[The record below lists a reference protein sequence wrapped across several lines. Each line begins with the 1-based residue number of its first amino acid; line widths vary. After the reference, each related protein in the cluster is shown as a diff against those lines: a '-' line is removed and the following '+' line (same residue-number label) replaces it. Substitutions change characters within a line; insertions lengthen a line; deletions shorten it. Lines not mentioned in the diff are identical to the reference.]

1 MSELLSFA
9 DLGLSAQTIAAV
21 KSKGFEEP
29 TKIQAACIPLLLK
42 DQVDVIGQ
50 AQTGTGKT
58 AAFGL
63 PILEIVDPSVRQVQ
77 ALILAPTRELAV
89 QVAEE
94 INSLKGDRHLEI
106 AAVYG
111 GASMDL
117 QLRKLRRGVHVVVG
131 TPGRILDHLR
141 RGSLKLDQLKFVVLD
156 EADEMLDM
164 GFVEDIEEVLKQTP
178 ENKRMLCFSAT
189 MPAPIQRLAGRFM
202 HEPQMVK
209 IKQETPTSD
218 LTDQIYVE
226 VRESDKFEALTR
238 IIDMEESFY
247 GIVFCRTKVQCDEI
261 GRKLMDRGYDAEPLH
276 GDLSQKQR
284 ENILHKMRDRSI
296 SIIVATDV
304 AARGIDIS
312 DLTHVINFS
321 LPEDPEAYIHRIGRT
336 GRAGKSG
343 IAITFVGPRE
353 FRRFSFIQKVSKSE
367 IRRESVPDAN
377 DIIETK
383 RTRIISQLSAITT
396 EEGQGSAF
404 LTIAEQLL
412 EDKRPEEVV
421 ASLLEHFYKDE
432 LDVSKYQHISSGRN
446 ESGPREQ
453 RGEDNGFT
461 RLFIARGRKDGL
473 DKRRLV
479 DYLIEQVGAEDRDIQ
494 NVTVR
499 DDFSFISAPLQ
510 VAERILQT
518 FSSVGSEGKP
528 IITRAKPDN
537 PNGKHLSGRRSDRYD
552 DRPSSSDQRSSGRR
566 PRRGNDDYQPYGRDS
581 YGGGDDYYSRPSSF
595 QDDRSGR
602 SHGKYSAPKGKK
614 GSRPKKR
621 YRD

>member
-9 DLGLSAQTIAAV
+9 DLGLAAV

-63 PILEIVDPSVRQVQ
+63 PILEIVDPSIKQVQ

-94 INSLKGDRHLEI
+94 INSLKGDRHLGI

-164 GFVEDIEEVLKQTP
+164 GFVDDIEEVLKQTP
-178 ENKRMLCFSAT
+178 EHKRMLCFSAT

-202 HEPQMVK
+202 HEPEMVK

-284 ENILHKMRDRSI
+284 ESILHKMRDRSI

-336 GRAGKSG
+336 GRAGKTG

-396 EEGQGSAF
+396 EDGQDSPF
-404 LTIAEQLL
+404 ITIAEQLL
-412 EDKRPEEVV
+412 EDKRPEDVV
-421 ASLLEHFYKDE
+421 ASLLDHFYKDE
-432 LDVSKYQHISSGRN
+432 LDVSKYQSISSGRN
-446 ESGPREQ
+446 ERNSREPRS
-453 RGEDNGFT
+453 EDNGFT

-479 DYLIEQVGAEDRDIQ
+479 DYLIEQVGAEDHDIQ

-499 DDFSFISAPLQ
+499 EDFSFVSAPLQ

-518 FSSVGSEGKP
+518 FNSVGSEGRP

-537 PNGKHLSGRRSDRYD
+537 PNGKHLSGRRSDHYD
-552 DRPSSSDQRSSGRR
+552 DRPSSSDRRSQGRR
-566 PRRGNDDYQPYGRDS
+566 PRRSNDDFQPYGRDS
-581 YGGGDDYYSRPSSF
+581 YGGGDDDYRPRPSSF
-595 QDDRSGR
+595 QDDRQSR
-602 SHGKYSAPKGKK
+602 SHGKYSSPQGKR
-614 GSRPKKR
+614 GPRPKKR

>member
-1 MSELLSFA
+1 MSELTSFA

-21 KSKGFEEP
+21 ESKGFEEP

-63 PILEIVDPSVRQVQ
+63 PILEIVDPSIRQVQ

-94 INSLKGDRHLEI
+94 INSLKGDRNLEI

-111 GASMDL
+111 GASMEL
-117 QLRKLRRGVHVVVG
+117 QLRKLRRGTHVVVG

-164 GFVEDIEEVLKQTP
+164 GFIEDIEEVLKQTP
-178 ENKRMLCFSAT
+178 EEKRMLCFSAT
-189 MPAPIQRLAGRFM
+189 MPTPIQHLAERFM
-202 HEPQMVK
+202 QDPEVVR
-209 IKQETPTSD
+209 IKQETLTSN

-238 IIDMEESFY
+238 IIDMEENFY

-284 ENILHKMRDRSI
+284 ENILHKMREKTI

-336 GRAGKSG
+336 GRAGKTG
-343 IAITFVGPRE
+343 IAITFVGPKE
-353 FRRFSFIQKVSKSE
+353 FRRFSFIKRVSKSE
-367 IRRESVPDAN
+367 IRRESVPDAS
-377 DIIETK
+377 DIIEIK
-383 RTRIISQLSAITT
+383 RARIVSQLSAISTADAQ
-396 EEGQGSAF
+396 ESPF
-404 LTIAEQLL
+404 LSIAEQLL
-412 EDKRPEEVV
+412 EDNRPEDVV
-421 ASLLEHFYKDE
+421 ASLLDHFYKDE
-432 LDVSKYQHISSGRN
+432 LDASKYQNIASGKN
-446 ESGPREQ
+446 EHKTRDQ
-453 RGEDNGFT
+453 RSEENGFT

-473 DKRRLV
+473 DKRMLV

-499 DDFSFISAPLQ
+499 DDFSFVSAPLQ

-518 FSSVGSEGKP
+518 FSTVGSEGKP

-537 PNGKHLSGRRSDRYD
+537 PNGKHLSGRRNDRYE
-552 DRPSSSDQRSSGRR
+552 DRPSYSERRSRGKR
-566 PRRGNDDYQPYGRDS
+566 PRRGNDEYQPYGRDS
-581 YGGGDDYYSRPSSF
+581 YGDDEYRPRRSNF
-595 QDDRSGR
+595 QDDRQSR
-602 SHGKYSAPKGKK
+602 SYGKYTAPKGKK
-614 GSRPKKR
+614 SSRSKKR

>member
-1 MSELLSFA
+1 
-9 DLGLSAQTIAAV
+9 
-21 KSKGFEEP
+21 
-29 TKIQAACIPLLLK
+29 
-42 DQVDVIGQ
+42 
-50 AQTGTGKT
+50 
-58 AAFGL
+58 
-63 PILEIVDPSVRQVQ
+63 
-77 ALILAPTRELAV
+77 
-89 QVAEE
+89 
-94 INSLKGDRHLEI
+94 
-106 AAVYG
+106 
-111 GASMDL
+111 
-117 QLRKLRRGVHVVVG
+117 
-131 TPGRILDHLR
+131 
-141 RGSLKLDQLKFVVLD
+141 
-156 EADEMLDM
+156 
-164 GFVEDIEEVLKQTP
+164 
-178 ENKRMLCFSAT
+178 
-189 MPAPIQRLAGRFM
+189 
-202 HEPQMVK
+202 
-209 IKQETPTSD
+209 
-218 LTDQIYVE
+218 
-226 VRESDKFEALTR
+226 
-238 IIDMEESFY
+238 
-247 GIVFCRTKVQCDEI
+247 
-261 GRKLMDRGYDAEPLH
+261 
-276 GDLSQKQR
+276 
-284 ENILHKMRDRSI
+284 MRDRSI